1 MGNIRLYGSTS
12 GYTELAPPAVAPDG
26 VLALPSGTGTLATQ
40 AYVDTAE
47 ADAIAA
53 GGLVH
58 INTTTFSAVSS
69 VSLNNVF
76 TSDYENYKIIF
87 RTLLASSNQEL
98 QMRLR
103 VSGTD
108 STTGYN
114 AQYIYATATTVG
126 AGNNTTSYGQIAYI
140 GSSNWNLSD
149 MTLSGPALSQ
159 SSSYICLT
167 TYMNTTA
174 NIRQEQWYGLHTT
187 ATAYDGATF
196 SLDSGTMTGTI
207 RIYGYKNS

>member
-1 MGNIRLYGSTS
+1 MGNVRLYGATS

-26 VLALPSGTGTLATQ
+26 VLSLPSGTGTIATQ
-40 AYVDTAE
+40 DYAAS
-47 ADAIAA
+47 A

-69 VSLNNVF
+69 VSINNVF

-114 AQYIYATATTVG
+114 AQYIYAQATAVG
-126 AGNNTTSYGQIAYI
+126 AGNNTASYGQIAYI

-149 MTLSGPALSQ
+149 MTLSGPALAQ
-159 SSSYICLT
+159 SSSYICLS
-167 TYMNTTA
+167 TYMRATA

-196 SLDSGTMTGTI
+196 SLDAGTMSGSL
-207 RIYGYKNS
+207 RIYGLKNG

>member
-26 VLALPSGTGTLATQ
+26 VLALPSGTGTIATQ

-69 VSLNNVF
+69 VSINNVF

-126 AGNNTTSYGQIAYI
+126 AGNNTASYGQIAYI

-159 SSSYICLT
+159 SSSYICLS

-196 SLDSGTMTGTI
+196 SLDAGTMSGSL
-207 RIYGYKNS
+207 RIYGLKNS